1 MNIAIIGGTGDMGY
15 GLALRLAKAG
25 HRVIIGSR
33 TAERAEEAAK
43 AARETTGS
51 ATVSGAEN
59 AQAVAQAELVI
70 LSVPSAGH
78 RATVESL
85 REALTG
91 KPVLDITVPLAF
103 KPLRYAP
110 PAEGSNALETAAI
123 LGEGCRLASGLH
135 TISATLL
142 SDLEH
147 PVEANALVVGNDQEL
162 KDTVLNLSRE
172 IGITAYDAGTLNLSC
187 ALESQTPMLIGMN
200 KRYGS
205 KHIGLHLIG
214 FPGEE

>member
-59 AQAVAQAELVI
+59 AQAVAQAERVI

-205 KHIGLHLIG
+205 KHIGFKLIG
-214 FPGEE
+214 F

>member
-43 AARETTGS
+43 TARETTGS

-110 PAEGSNALETAAI
+110 PAEGSNALETAA
-123 LGEGCRLASGLH
+123 S
-135 TISATLL
+135 
-142 SDLEH
+142 
-147 PVEANALVVGNDQEL
+147 
-162 KDTVLNLSRE
+162 
-172 IGITAYDAGTLNLSC
+172 
-187 ALESQTPMLIGMN
+187 
-200 KRYGS
+200 
-205 KHIGLHLIG
+205 
-214 FPGEE
+214 

>member
-123 LGEGCRLASGLH
+123 LGEGCHLASGLH

-187 ALESQTPMLIGMN
+187 ALESQTPILIGMN

-205 KHIGLHLIG
+205 KHIGFKHIG
-214 FPGEE
+214 F

>member
-33 TAERAEEAAK
+33 MAERAEEAAK
-43 AARETTGS
+43 TARETTGS

-147 PVEANALVVGNDQEL
+147 PVEANALVVGNDHEL

-205 KHIGLHLIG
+205 KHIGFKLIG
-214 FPGEE
+214 F

>member
-33 TAERAEEAAK
+33 TAERAEEVAK

-205 KHIGLHLIG
+205 KHIGFKLIG
-214 FPGEE
+214 F

>member
-123 LGEGCRLASGLH
+123 LGEGCRLASGLQR
-135 TISATLL
+135 
-142 SDLEH
+142 
-147 PVEANALVVGNDQEL
+147 P
-162 KDTVLNLSRE
+162 
-172 IGITAYDAGTLNLSC
+172 GTEGHSF
-187 ALESQTPMLIGMN
+187 EPQ
-200 KRYGS
+200 
-205 KHIGLHLIG
+205 
-214 FPGEE
+214 PGDRHHRL

>member
-91 KPVLDITVPLAF
+91 KSVLDITVPLAF

-205 KHIGLHLIG
+205 KHIGFKLIG
-214 FPGEE
+214 F

>member
-43 AARETTGS
+43 AARDTTGS

-205 KHIGLHLIG
+205 KHIGFKLIG
-214 FPGEE
+214 F

>member
-15 GLALRLAKAG
+15 GLSLRLAKAG

-205 KHIGLHLIG
+205 KHIGFKLIG
-214 FPGEE
+214 F